1 MSQAGSISSSGGA
14 GSGDV
19 LFLNGNTGGN
29 VGPTVSGVINVIGV
43 GNISVVGTP
52 GSNTLTISD
61 ASEAAWILVS
71 SNTSMSDN
79 TGYFC
84 VAPGGAL
91 VMTLPST
98 SVLGAVI
105 EVFLDGATS
114 FQVAQNAGQMIV
126 YTNLVTT
133 TGTGG
138 SILIIGSAAG
148 VAAMGMEKIK
158 FLWYLKKISF
168 LALIGYFSGALVY
181 VLQHKLL
188 GI

>member
-1 MSQAGSISSSGGA
+1 MSQAGSISSSGGG
-14 GSGDV
+14 GSSNI
-19 LFLNGNTGGN
+19 LFLDGNSGGN

-52 GSNTLTISD
+52 GTNTLTISD
-61 ASEAAWILVS
+61 SSEAAWVLVS
-71 SNTSMSDN
+71 SNTSMNVN

-84 VAPGGAL
+84 VSPGGAL
-91 VMTLPST
+91 IMTLPAT
-98 SVLGAVI
+98 SSLGAVI

-138 SILIIGSAAG
+138 SILSQAQGCSLKMVCS
-148 VAAMGMEKIK
+148 VANTRWNVVSSMGN
-158 FLWYLKKISF
+158 FLIT
-168 LALIGYFSGALVY
+168 
-181 VLQHKLL
+181 
-188 GI
+188 